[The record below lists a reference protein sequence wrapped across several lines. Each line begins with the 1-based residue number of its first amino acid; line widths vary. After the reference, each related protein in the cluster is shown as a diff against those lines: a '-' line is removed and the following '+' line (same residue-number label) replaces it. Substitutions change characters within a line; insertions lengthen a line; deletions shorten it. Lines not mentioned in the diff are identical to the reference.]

1 MVMVSHVNKFIFMKT
16 RKTAGTSIEM
26 YLEPFC
32 APPGHVVSEK
42 TATIATEY
50 GIVGERF
57 KGGEGERAAG
67 IDLRNHASASSVRDT
82 VGNDAWQ
89 NYTRVT
95 SVRNPFDRMVSQF
108 YWIKRHKAEKL
119 QTKPFEKIK
128 ARFRSF
134 VLAERSANDRD
145 VVYIDDSFVIH
156 EAIRY
161 ENMLGDLTRLAD
173 KLGFDPS
180 ATQLPMTK
188 ETAGLR
194 QGRGFW
200 EYYDDDETIA
210 AVRKQLA
217 WVFDHYDYPT
227 IPQPVAAKEESTGG
241 TR

>member
-32 APPGHVVSEK
+32 APPGHVVTEK
-42 TATIATEY
+42 TATKVTEF
-50 GIVGERF
+50 GIIGERL
-57 KGGEGERAAG
+57 KGGEHPAG
-67 IDLRNHASASSVRDT
+67 IDLRNHASASSVKDT
-82 VGNDAWQ
+82 IGNDVWQ

-108 YWIKRHKAEKL
+108 YWINRNRAEQL
-119 QTKPFEKIK
+119 RTKPFNRIK
-128 ARFRSF
+128 ELFRTF
-134 VLAERSANDRD
+134 VLAERSPNDRE
-145 VVYIDDSFVIH
+145 VVYIDDLFVIH

-173 KLGFDPS
+173 KVGFDPS

-200 EYYDDDETIA
+200 DYYEDDETIA

-227 IPQPVAAKEESTGG
+227 TPQAAAPKEDATGG
-241 TR
+241 TP